1 MTYVTIVALL
11 AVIEYVYF
19 SLDVGRAR
27 GKYDIK
33 APATS
38 GHEMFDRVFRIH
50 QNTLEQLVVFFP
62 GLYAFAAFVDPE
74 WAAAIG
80 FVFVVG
86 RAVYSVG
93 YKADPEKRGT
103 GMLIGFL
110 ANAVLVLGGL
120 IGAIVALF

>member
-1 MTYVTIVALL
+1 MAYVTIVALL

-19 SLDVGRAR
+19 SAEVGRAR
-27 GKYDIK
+27 GKYGIK

-62 GLYAFAAFVDPE
+62 GLYAFAAFVDPV
-74 WAAAIG
+74 WAAGIG
-80 FVFVVG
+80 LLFVIG
-86 RAVYSVG
+86 RAVYFTG

-103 GMLIGFL
+103 GMMIGFL
-110 ANAVLVLGGL
+110 ANVVLVLGGL
-120 IGAIVALF
+120 IGAVITLF